1 MSNKR
6 NRFSELEKIHP
17 LARIDH
23 RHLMNEKGEL
33 PYMANLSRKERRKL
47 AAQSLKTAKQY
58 TKILHRLATSGAGF
72 STDQF
77 LRQMAIEYTHRYA
90 SSGTSNQP
98 VSFNYFEP
106 FCRIK
111 LINDAAPYMDMTKEF
126 DHLFYASDFFDYI
139 TSSDSDGFELESLY
153 DLPEEKTFHFSING
167 DVNDISFLN
176 AENREFVISGFS
188 MIRHGSSLYWYLIG
202 GETLTKEEWKLRCS
216 DQAKVYLD
224 SIPPSKR
231 AFLSESIEEAGSHTG
246 APLSLEGTST
256 AIKTI
261 IAGEMDLKEK
271 KHIARCYM
279 TEYENSF
286 PIFCDDPEVLIG
298 INDKEQREIVKK
310 NMMEH
315 INKSTV
321 MWSLAEGFFQLP
333 SYFCSRVPIE
343 KKVLVKSGKR
353 LSKKKGGR
361 GLNKRY
367 KMVSAVEVTDEKT
380 RSTILRVNLPHY
392 EIETEGHWRRLMPS
406 ATGHDRNGNE
416 IRGKT
421 WINSSNE
428 WKESIDAS
436 GTIFVKDSI
445 ASAKLKISEYQRA
458 SIEVKKKS
466 TNSNDAKKQKYGELY
481 VMRCA
486 AMKETIFKVGFT
498 EGDSYERAKSL
509 SSVTGVPLSF
519 VVVKTWQHPD
529 AEALETEVHMML
541 APYRINDGREFF
553 LARFDKIE
561 KIIEA
566 TIVRTSGN

>member
-1 MSNKR
+1 MSDKK

-17 LARIDH
+17 LAGVDH
-23 RHLMNEKGEL
+23 RHVINDKGKL
-33 PYMANLSRKERRKL
+33 PFMANLSRKERKKL
-47 AAQSLKTAKQY
+47 EAESKKVAKQY
-58 TKILHRLATSGAGF
+58 TKILQQLATSGAGF

-111 LINDAAPYMDMTKEF
+111 LIENAAPYMDTTKEF

-139 TSSDSDGFELESLY
+139 TSSDSDGFDLESLY
-153 DLPEEKTFHFSING
+153 DLPEEKTFHFATNG

-188 MIRHGSSLYWYLIG
+188 MIRHGDSLYWYLIG
-202 GETLTKEEWKLRCS
+202 GEVLGEDEWKLRCS
-216 DQAKVYLD
+216 NQSEIDLD
-224 SIPPSKR
+224 KISPSKR
-231 AFLSESIEEAGSHTG
+231 AFLSESIEETGSHAG
-246 APLSLEGTST
+246 APLLLEGTKT

-279 TEYENSF
+279 SEYENMF
-286 PIFCDDPEVLIG
+286 PISCDDPEILRG
-298 INDKEQREIVKK
+298 INNKEQEEIIIK
-310 NMMEH
+310 NMMDH

-321 MWSLAEGFFQLP
+321 MWNLADSFFQLP

-343 KKVLVKSGKR
+343 KKVLAKSRNR
-353 LSKKKGGR
+353 LAKKKGGR

-367 KMVSAVEVTDEKT
+367 KIVSAVEVTDVKPKT
-380 RSTILRVNLPHY
+380 TILRVNLPHY
-392 EIETEGHWRRLMPS
+392 AIETEGHWRRLTPH
-406 ATGHDRNGNE
+406 ATGHDRNGNDV
-416 IRGKT
+416 RGKT
-421 WINSSNE
+421 WVNSSNE
-428 WKESIDAS
+428 WKAPVESS
-436 GTIFVKDSI
+436 GVIFVKDSI
-445 ASAKLKISEYQRA
+445 VTAKLKISEYQKA
-458 SIEVKKKS
+458 SLDIKNNTTK
-466 TNSNDAKKQKYGELY
+466 NSDIKKQNHGELY
-481 VMRCA
+481 VMRCS

-509 SSVTGVPLSF
+509 SSATGVPLSF
-519 VVVKTWQHPD
+519 VVVKTWRHPD

-541 APYRINDGREFF
+541 APYRVNDGREFF
-553 LARFDKIE
+553 LARFDTIQN
-561 KIIEA
+561 IIEM
-566 TIVRTSGN
+566 TIARNSK